1 MLAHYLAANVGF
13 KVALHIFQKAV
24 WWPLIFHPKPY
35 YLQSG
40 PYKVALINHNACII
54 EGQTRRVTAYLVLVL
69 TPVRIFKN
77 KPRTEGF
84 RHYRIRKL

>member
-40 PYKVALINHNACII
+40 PYKGPSINDVTLERGEGGCPKHDVVREVAWI
-54 EGQTRRVTAYLVLVL
+54 
-69 TPVRIFKN
+69 
-77 KPRTEGF
+77 
-84 RHYRIRKL
+84 